1 MHVSSGQRFTSR
13 ARSPS
18 QRQEGV
24 RLDRCGARVTPP
36 QPWRRQF
43 DSHLPLTPRRQG
55 RLLDGAPP
63 VGTGWPNP
71 WRRELSL
78 SPSPLRFTK
87 RCRRCLKVEITRYVS
102 PSKSMSLLDELV
114 ENERAASDPLW
125 GSVIFSHFRP
135 RIQESPSPCAYTRYR
150 AHDRAQTCW
159 STSSKPGEL
168 PLGEPRTA
176 PQLRPQVAYLLD
188 APFLFA
194 LEAVSVVLG
203 GGQVLRGHRH
213 SLCVRANL

>member
-55 RLLDGAPP
+55 RLLDGGHP
-63 VGTGWPNP
+63 VWRNP
-71 WRRELSL
+71 LATPRALSL
-78 SPSPLRFTK
+78 SIAVAFHKAVPGRPTSRDHALRLTLRK
-87 RCRRCLKVEITRYVS
+87 DVASRRTRRERARRVRPIVGFRHFQSFKFSTSNSRDTRY
-102 PSKSMSLLDELV
+102 
-114 ENERAASDPLW
+114 
-125 GSVIFSHFRP
+125 G
-135 RIQESPSPCAYTRYR
+135 

>member
-43 DSHLPLTPRRQG
+43 DSHLPWTPALGMAGQVARKSPRLANPKATPR
-55 RLLDGAPP
+55 A
-63 VGTGWPNP
+63 
-71 WRRELSL
+71 LSL
-78 SPSPLRFTK
+78 SIAVAFHKAVPGRPTSRDHALRLTLRK
-87 RCRRCLKVEITRYVS
+87 DVASRRTRRERARRVRPIVGFRHFQSFKFSTSNSRDTRY
-102 PSKSMSLLDELV
+102 
-114 ENERAASDPLW
+114 
-125 GSVIFSHFRP
+125 G
-135 RIQESPSPCAYTRYR
+135 